1 MTAAEIRAAFERWYQ
16 VEGISNWSL
25 RFERDGN
32 GDYLFAG
39 TQKCWRAWQ
48 AAAEMMMTGAAK

>member
-16 VEGISNWSL
+16 VEGISNWAL

-48 AAAEMMMTGAAK
+48 AAVEMMTGAEK